1 MTGAIEEI
9 ETETEAT
16 PFPMPRKCP
25 FSPPAEYR
33 ELRKNNSVSK
43 VRLMLSGKE
52 VWIVTR
58 QDQVRHVL
66 TSPAMSSN
74 VKLPGYPLQFP
85 VPDEVLQHMELP
97 VVAMDPPDHTVR
109 RRALIPELT
118 AKRMQAL
125 RPRIQ
130 EVVDEHISAML
141 AQGGPV
147 DLVEALAIP
156 VPSLIFCELMGV
168 PIDETATFRA
178 FAETTVKSDVT
189 PEEVGAATQAM
200 DEYLAVLVEQK
211 EKDATDDLLGRIIAR
226 NATEGTL
233 ERKDIVALARMLLF
247 GGFDTI
253 TNMITLGTAVLLQH
267 PDQLADLRRDPSLL
281 PKAIEELLRY
291 LSIADSATAR
301 VATEDIEIDG
311 VLIRA
316 GEGIIALNGSANRDE
331 TVFVDPDTLDIRRE
345 ITLHSAFGHGIHQCP
360 GANLV
365 RVELEIVFRTLF
377 SRIPELRFAVPEN
390 ELEFKSF
397 TLIHGMKS
405 LPVTW

>member
-1 MTGAIEEI
+1 
-9 ETETEAT
+9 
-16 PFPMPRKCP
+16 
-25 FSPPAEYR
+25 
-33 ELRKNNSVSK
+33 
-43 VRLMLSGKE
+43 MLSGKE

-331 TVFVDPDTLDIRRE
+331 TVFEDPDTLDIRRE
-345 ITLHSAFGHGIHQCP
+345 IALHSAFGHGIHQCP